1 MAQLV
6 DEDRH
11 DIDPVRRG
19 VGIIN
24 PGLSYVVALFGVV
37 DAARQRTPRQYT

>member
-11 DIDPVRRG
+11 DVDAVRRG
-19 VGIIN
+19 VGIID
-24 PGLSYVVALFGVV
+24 PGLGHVVALFGVV
-37 DAARQRTPRQYT
+37 DMAR